1 MIQSSPTA
9 IVLEILEY
17 VLTYDWGAS
26 LYKWWY
32 VIIKNHHI
40 HSIAEHGTQHH
51 IKFSF

>member
-1 MIQSSPTA
+1 MILSLPMA
-9 IVLEILEY
+9 KVLEILEY

-40 HSIAEHGTQHH
+40 NSIAEHGTQHYV
-51 IKFSF
+51 